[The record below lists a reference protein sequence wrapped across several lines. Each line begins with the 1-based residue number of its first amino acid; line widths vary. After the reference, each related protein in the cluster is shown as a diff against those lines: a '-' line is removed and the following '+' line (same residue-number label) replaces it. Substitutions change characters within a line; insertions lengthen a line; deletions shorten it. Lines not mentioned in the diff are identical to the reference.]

1 MFCATGSI
9 KAAGAQPIAAMHCSV
24 IFLHGDFPGA
34 GRLTISLQPTLAPV
48 ACNGPEL
55 IGAGA
60 IALATD

>member
-1 MFCATGSI
+1 MFGASGST

-34 GRLTISLQPTLAPV
+34 GKLTISLQWTLALV

-55 IGAGA
+55 IGTGA